1 MIIKPISISGD
12 NYKELIKIDETN
24 SGFNEDWLQKVIH
37 DNPQTYPIEN
47 SLNANQ
53 KIISLGREINSGAGY
68 IDILL
73 LTSNADLIIVETK
86 LWRNPEKSRTVLAQ
100 VIDYAKELSN
110 WGYDDLNDA
119 VIMAQRNM
127 KLDKTRSL
135 REIIADEFQNIDQTD
150 FIDTLAQNLQSGFLS
165 LSIVGD
171 KISPNL
177 LLLSDTIQ
185 SSPGLNYTLS
195 LIEMKLFNYDE
206 DIIMIPDII
215 GKTKEVVR
223 GVVKVQYE
231 QEKPNVEIKY
241 LETEKPQKSRKKTDR
256 ETFLTQCPEDISPLL
271 ESYLDKWQNNQDL
284 LVYWGVTGLS
294 IRKQLNDKW
303 TTLIDIYPD
312 CVSLITKQMS
322 ETAQIPY
329 TVYNDY
335 LEVVFSIDGMKSAY
349 SSKKRY
355 MKYDSMSTED
365 IESMIE
371 SVDDLIDRMIKNQ

>member
-1 MIIKPISISGD
+1 MIIKPISITED
-12 NYKELIKIDETN
+12 KYTELIKIDE
-24 SGFNEDWLQKVIH
+24 SSSEFNEDWLQNVIH

-47 SLNANQ
+47 SLNGNQ
-53 KIISLGREINSGAGY
+53 KIISLGREINSGSGY

-73 LTSNADLIIVETK
+73 LTSDAELIIVETK

-119 VIMAQRNM
+119 VISAQRSQ
-127 KLDKTRSL
+127 KLDKTLSL
-135 REIIADEFQNIDQTD
+135 REIIKKSFPNQDQTD
-150 FIDTLAQNLQSGFLS
+150 FIDILSQNLQNGFLK

-195 LIEMKLFNYDE
+195 LVEMKLFKYND
-206 DIIMIPDII
+206 DIILIPDIV

-223 GVVKVQYE
+223 GVVKIQYE
-231 QEKPNVEIKY
+231 QEKPKVEIKY
-241 LETEKPQKSRKKTDR
+241 LETEKPQKSRNKTDR
-256 ETFLTQCPEDISPLL
+256 DTFLSQCPEDIAPLL
-271 ESYLDKWQNNQDL
+271 ESYLDDWQKNQDL
-284 LVYWGVTGLS
+284 FVYWGVTGLS
-294 IRKQLNDKW
+294 VRKQLNDKW

-312 CVSLITKQMS
+312 CISLITKQMADY
-322 ETAQIPY
+322 AQIPED
-329 TVYNDY
+329 VYNDY
-335 LEVVFSIDGMKSAY
+335 LEVIFSIDGLKSAY

-355 MKYDSMSTED
+355 IKYTSMSTED
-365 IESMIE
+365 IEILME
-371 SVDDLIDRMIKNQ
+371 SVEELIKKMFDN

>member
-37 DNPQTYPIEN
+37 DNPQTYPVEN

-53 KIISLGREINSGAGY
+53 KIISLGREINSGSGY

-73 LTSNADLIIVETK
+73 LSSNADLIVVETK

-110 WGYDDLNDA
+110 WDYDDLNNA
-119 VIMAQRNM
+119 VIMAQRNH
-127 KLDKTRSL
+127 KLEKTRSL
-135 REIIADEFQNIDQTD
+135 RGIIADEFQNIDQTD

-165 LSIVGD
+165 LSIIGD

-195 LIEMKLFNYDE
+195 LIEMKLFYYGE
-206 DIIMIPDII
+206 DIILIPDIV

-231 QEKPNVEIKY
+231 QEKPKVEIKY
-241 LETEKPQKSRKKTDR
+241 LETEKTQKSRKKTDK
-256 ETFLTQCPEDISPLL
+256 ETFLSQCPDDISSLL
-271 ESYLDKWQNNQDL
+271 ESYLDKWQNNQNL

-312 CVSLITKQMS
+312 YISLITKQMS
-322 ETAQIPY
+322 ETAQI
-329 TVYNDY
+329 TDSIYNDY
-335 LEVVFSIDGMKSAY
+335 LEVLFSIDGMKSAY

-365 IESMIE
+365 IESMME
-371 SVDDLIDRMIKNQ
+371 SVDELIDKMINNQ

>member
-1 MIIKPISISGD
+1 MIIKPISITGD
-12 NYKELIKIDETN
+12 NYKELIKIDET
-24 SGFNEDWLQKVIH
+24 SFCFNEDWLQKVIH

-73 LTSNADLIIVETK
+73 LTSNAELIIVETK

-119 VIMAQRNM
+119 VIIAQRNQ

-150 FIDTLAQNLQSGFLS
+150 FIDTLAQNLHSGFLS

-195 LIEMKLFNYDE
+195 LIEMKLFNYGE

-231 QEKPNVEIKY
+231 QEKPKVEIKY

-256 ETFLTQCPEDISPLL
+256 ETFLSQCPEDISPLL
-271 ESYLDKWQNNQDL
+271 ESYLDKWQNNQYL

-303 TTLIDIYPD
+303 TTIIDIYPD
-312 CVSLITKQMS
+312 CISLITKQMS
-322 ETAQIPY
+322 ETAQIPD

-335 LEVVFSIDGMKSAY
+335 LEVVFGIDGMKSAY

-365 IESMIE
+365 IELMME
-371 SVDDLIDRMIKNQ
+371 SVDELIDKMINNQ